1 MKHKRQSICM
11 SKILDGFSGDGEKV
25 AIYESETKR
34 SELTQE
40 EFELVL
46 LSISEG
52 SCETCF
58 TLQKFINP
66 EISLDIKADFKLETV
81 IPLEKLDNIEEVLQ
95 NSKKIMQYIAYCI
108 KPVIIAK
115 FHWVFSSGIWYI
127 TSVLLEKQTDIKIR
141 CSSARSHNLPT
152 HPGTT
157 KTRSRPV
164 TASQRRDSTN
174 SLKSYNEVKK
184 RENEIETQTNPLP
197 SCKCDLEVEKLKE
210 DLEKILNENSGLEDQ
225 IRKLIKQGEE
235 DRLVAE
241 EKWKNRCWKVCFN
254 ESSK

>member
-1 MKHKRQSICM
+1 M
-11 SKILDGFSGDGEKV
+11 SRILEGFLGIGGKV

-58 TLQKFINP
+58 TIQKYINP
-66 EISLDIKADFKLETV
+66 EIALDIKADFKLETV
-81 IPLEKLDNIEEVLQ
+81 IPLEKFDNIEEVLA

-127 TSVLLEKQTDIKIR
+127 TSVLLEKQIDIKIR
-141 CSSARSHNLPT
+141 CSSARSHNLPA
-152 HPGTT
+152 HPGTI
-157 KTRSRPV
+157 KPRSRPV

-184 RENEIETQTNPLP
+184 SRNEIETQTNPQQL
-197 SCKCDLEVEKLKE
+197 CKCDLKVKKLKE
-210 DLEKILNENSGLEDQ
+210 DLEKILNENNDVEDQ
-225 IRKLIKQGEE
+225 IKKLIRQGEE
-235 DRLVAE
+235 DRLIAE